1 MQCNDVMEC
10 IAMDCVCV
18 FVYMC
23 LIMRLCIYVSTYR
36 CIYVSTYLCIYV
48 CTYACMYVSGG
59 KPAKI
64 QHTHTHTRTHTD
76 WALQCSILR
85 TLRNEWTHL
94 SKFVFSQP
102 VVQSF
107 ETNDV
112 AWLYRLRGCLTMG
125 LSKIFP
131 CKEMQRVYSIF
142 ISSWAKDNPWE
153 PTLH

>member
-1 MQCNDVMEC
+1 MQCNAMQCNDVMEC

-64 QHTHTHTRTHTD
+64 QHAHTHTRARTHTD
-76 WALQCSILR
+76 CPAVYIYNCGERALQCSILR
-85 TLRNEWTHL
+85 TLRNE
-94 SKFVFSQP
+94 
-102 VVQSF
+102 
-107 ETNDV
+107 
-112 AWLYRLRGCLTMG
+112 
-125 LSKIFP
+125 
-131 CKEMQRVYSIF
+131 
-142 ISSWAKDNPWE
+142 
-153 PTLH
+153 